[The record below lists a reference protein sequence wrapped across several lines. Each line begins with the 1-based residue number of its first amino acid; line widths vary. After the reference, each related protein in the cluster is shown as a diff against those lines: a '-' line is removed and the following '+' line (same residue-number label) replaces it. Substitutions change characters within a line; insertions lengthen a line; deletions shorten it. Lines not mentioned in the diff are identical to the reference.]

1 MKFPFFSR
9 LPKPDPEKEQ
19 AYREQMSDMHLSV
32 KDKFAMLLAAFITIF
47 LPCVV
52 ILLVLVLGCMFLFG
66 AF

>member
-19 AYREQMSDMHLSV
+19 LYREEMADLHLSV
-32 KDKFAMLLAAFITIF
+32 KEKFAMVLAAFISIF

-52 ILLVLVLGCMFLFG
+52 ILLVLVLGTMFLFG
-66 AF
+66 VF